1 VSTSPTQRSALR
13 RPQVVAWALY
23 DWANS
28 AFATTVMAG
37 FFPVFFKQYWNAG
50 VAATESTY
58 RLGLANGAAA
68 LVVALLAP
76 VLGAIADRSGSRVRM
91 ATIFTVLGAATT
103 AALGLVGPGHWLP
116 AASLYLVASLGF
128 WGGIVFNDSLLLHV
142 AAPREY
148 DLVSGYGYALGYLG
162 GGILFAVNVAMTLEP
177 QLFGLAD
184 AAAAVRVSFVTVG
197 VWWLLFSLPQALLV
211 REQGPATSVPPREAV
226 RQGLREFGQ
235 TVRELRRYRHIV
247 LFLAAYWLYIDG
259 VNTVIKMAVDYG
271 LALGFDASNLLA
283 ALLLT
288 QFVAFPAALAFG
300 WLGRRIGARR
310 GIFLA
315 LSVYVVATCYAYF
328 IDSVQD
334 FYALAVIIGLV
345 QGGVQSLS
353 RSYFG
358 RLVPEGKSS
367 EFFGFYNMM
376 GKFAAVLGPLLTGT
390 VAHLTGDSRLSILSI
405 VVLFIG
411 GGALLV
417 AASRS
422 ERRDVPATT
431 PRDRVRRTRA

>member
-1 VSTSPTQRSALR
+1 MSTSPPPRSVLAR
-13 RPQVVAWALY
+13 RPVVAWAFY

-50 VAATESTY
+50 VEVTESTF
-58 RLGLANGAAA
+58 RLGVTSGIAA
-68 LVVALLAP
+68 LLIASLAP
-76 VLGAIADRSGSRVRM
+76 VLGAIADRSSSRVRM
-91 ATIFTVLGAATT
+91 LMMVTVLGCAAT
-103 AALGLVGPGHWLP
+103 AGLALVGQGHWV
-116 AASLYLVASLGF
+116 AASVLYLVASLGF

-142 AAPREY
+142 AEPEEY

-162 GGILFAVNVAMTLEP
+162 GGLLFAVNVLMTLKP
-177 QLFGLAD
+177 HLFGLAD
-184 AAAAVRVSFVTVG
+184 ASQAVRASFVMVG
-197 VWWLLFSLPQALLV
+197 AWWFVFALPCVFLV
-211 REQGPATSVPPREAV
+211 HERTSAPSVPPAEAV
-226 RQGLREFGQ
+226 RQGLRELGG
-235 TVRELRRYRHIV
+235 TLRELRRYRHIV

-271 LALGFDASNLLA
+271 LSLGFDSSNLVA

-300 WLGRRIGARR
+300 WLGRRIGPRR

-315 LSVYVVATCYAYF
+315 LSVYVGATVYAYF
-328 IDSVQD
+328 IEGVSD
-334 FYALAVIIGLV
+334 FFVLAVVVGLV
-345 QGGVQSLS
+345 QGGIQSLS

-376 GKFAAVLGPLLTGT
+376 GKFAAVLGPLLTGI
-390 VAHLTGDSRLSILSI
+390 VARVTGDPRLSILSI
-405 VVLFIG
+405 VVLFIA
-411 GGALLV
+411 GGALLIV
-417 AASRS
+417 AART
-422 ERRDVPATT
+422 ERRA
-431 PRDRVRRTRA
+431 ASASS